1 MQERVLWLLA
11 IATSAVL
18 LLAALRPYFPRG
30 EEEVVPPPPA
40 PSPSSQVPAEISVR
54 VAVLNG
60 CGEAQVAGRLTRKMR
75 ALGFDVIYEGNAENF
90 NFLQSMVV
98 DRSGDLERARQ
109 VAAALG
115 LPHCIQQVPED
126 TFRLEEV
133 AVIIGRDYRQVRL
146 LEE

>member
-1 MQERVLWLLA
+1 
-11 IATSAVL
+11 
-18 LLAALRPYFPRG
+18 
-30 EEEVVPPPPA
+30 
-40 PSPSSQVPAEISVR
+40 

-75 ALGFDVIYEGNAENF
+75 GLGFDVIYEGNAENF

-98 DRSGDLERARQ
+98 DRRGDLDKARR
-109 VAAALG
+109 VGAALG
-115 LPHCIQQVPED
+115 LPHLQQVSED

-146 LEE
+146 LDE

>member
-1 MQERVLWLLA
+1 MWLLA
-11 IATSAVL
+11 IAAGAILLVAV
-18 LLAALRPYFPRG
+18 LRPYFSA
-30 EEEVVPPPPA
+30 EEEPA
-40 PSPSSQVPAEISVR
+40 PLSSPPSPQVSPDLSVR

-60 CGEAQVAGRLTRKMR
+60 CGESQVAGRLTKKMR
-75 ALGFDVIYEGNAENF
+75 GLGFDVIYEGNAENF

-98 DRSGDLERARQ
+98 DRRGDLDKARR

-115 LPHCIQQVPED
+115 LPHLQQVSED

-146 LEE
+146 LDE

>member
-1 MQERVLWLLA
+1 VQERALWLLA
-11 IATSAVL
+11 IAAGAIL
-18 LLAALRPYFPRG
+18 LVAALRPYFSAD
-30 EEEVVPPPPA
+30 EEPTPLSSPPPS
-40 PSPSSQVPAEISVR
+40 SPQRTLEAGIR

-75 ALGFDVIYEGNAENF
+75 GLGFDVIYEGNAENF

-98 DRSGDLERARQ
+98 DRRGDLDKARR

-115 LPHCIQQVPED
+115 LPHLQQVNED

-146 LEE
+146 LDE

>member
-11 IATSAVL
+11 IAAGAVL
-18 LLAALRPYFPRG
+18 LVAVLRPYFSA
-30 EEEVVPPPPA
+30 EEEPA
-40 PSPSSQVPAEISVR
+40 PLSSPSLPSPQVSADFSIR

-60 CGEAQVAGRLTRKMR
+60 CGESQVAGRLTKKLR

-98 DRSGDLERARQ
+98 DRRGDLDKARR
-109 VAAALG
+109 VAGVLT
-115 LPHCIQQVPED
+115 LPHLQQVNED

-146 LEE
+146 LDE

>member
-11 IATSAVL
+11 IAAGAIL
-18 LLAALRPYFPRG
+18 LMAALRPYFAAK
-30 EEEVVPPPPA
+30 EEPAPLSSPPPS
-40 PSPSSQVPAEISVR
+40 SPQVNPDLHVR

-60 CGEAQVAGRLTRKMR
+60 CGESQVAGRLTKKLRG
-75 ALGFDVIYEGNAENF
+75 LGCDVIYEGNAENF

-98 DRSGDLERARQ
+98 DRRGDLDKARR
-109 VAAALG
+109 VAAVLG
-115 LPHCIQQVPED
+115 LPHLQQVSED

-146 LEE
+146 LDE

>member
-1 MQERVLWLLA
+1 MQERVLWLLS
-11 IATSAVL
+11 IAAGAFL
-18 LLAALRPYFPRG
+18 LLAVLRPYFSG
-30 EEEVVPPPPA
+30 EDEPVLSSPQA
-40 PSPSSQVPAEISVR
+40 PPSSQLSADSSIR

-60 CGEAQVAGRLTRKMR
+60 CGESQVAGRLTKRMR

-98 DRSGDLERARQ
+98 DRRGDLDKARR
-109 VAAALG
+109 VAATLG
-115 LPHCIQQVPED
+115 LPHLQQVNED

-146 LEE
+146 LNE

>member
-1 MQERVLWLLA
+1 MWLLA
-11 IATSAVL
+11 IAAGVVL
-18 LLAALRPYFPRG
+18 SLAALRPHFPKG
-30 EEEVVPPPPA
+30 AEEPVSAAPA
-40 PSPSSQVPAEISVR
+40 PSPSSQVPADVSVR

-98 DRSGDLERARQ
+98 DRSGDLGKARR
-109 VAAALG
+109 VAAALR
-115 LPHCIQQVPED
+115 LPHCIQQVAQD
-126 TFRLEEV
+126 SFRLEEV
-133 AVIIGRDYRQVRL
+133 AIIIGRDYRQVKL